1 MPHGDETIFVC
12 ALHSGRGRGMACCLG
27 PFSFSA
33 FFFSE
38 GLFSA
43 CIAEGVWIGA
53 ETSSS
58 SLFVPAANGHAC

>member
-1 MPHGDETIFVC
+1 MLPGAVF
-12 ALHSGRGRGMACCLG
+12 
-27 PFSFSA
+27 FSRL
-33 FFFSE
+33 FFSE

-58 SLFVPAANGHAC
+58 SLFVPAAYGHAS

>member
-1 MPHGDETIFVC
+1 MPHGDETTLYVPRTRDEAEAWRVARAVF
-12 ALHSGRGRGMACCLG
+12 
-27 PFSFSA
+27 FSRL
-33 FFFSE
+33 FFSE

-58 SLFVPAANGHAC
+58 SLFVPAAYGHAS

>member
-1 MPHGDETIFVC
+1 MPHGDETTLCVPC
-12 ALHSGRGRGMACCLG
+12 TRGEAEAWRVAWGRFLFA
-27 PFSFSA
+27 P

-58 SLFVPAANGHAC
+58 SLFVPAAYGHAS

>member
-1 MPHGDETIFVC
+1 M
-12 ALHSGRGRGMACCLG
+12 LRRGVVLED
-27 PFSFSA
+27 
-33 FFFSE
+33 FFSSAVFFLPE

>member
-1 MPHGDETIFVC
+1 M
-12 ALHSGRGRGMACCLG
+12 LRRGVVLEAC
-27 PFSFSA
+27 FSSA
-33 FFFSE
+33 VFFFLPE

>member
-1 MPHGDETIFVC
+1 MW
-12 ALHSGRGRGMACCLG
+12 GRGAMLRQGVVLE
-27 PFSFSA
+27 A
-33 FFFSE
+33 FFSSAVFFLPE

>member
-1 MPHGDETIFVC
+1 
-12 ALHSGRGRGMACCLG
+12 MACCLG
-27 PFSFSA
+27 PFSFRA

-58 SLFVPAANGHAC
+58 SLFVPAACGHAS

>member
-1 MPHGDETIFVC
+1 M
-12 ALHSGRGRGMACCLG
+12 LRRGVVLEAC
-27 PFSFSA
+27 FSSA
-33 FFFSE
+33 VFFFFLPE